1 MKFKRSILFC
11 AVSGVLLASQY
22 ASALTLSEA
31 VDRTI
36 KTSPDVLIDAARRQ
50 AVDEEVKQAKGGY
63 LPRVDLNAGYGIE
76 WSDNT
81 STAPGTRDMSRHEAG
96 LTLSQMI
103 YDGFGVKSEVDRQT
117 ARSQSAAYK
126 VAGISEDIA
135 RLAVEK
141 YLEVLRRQEL
151 RDLTQ
156 KNLDVHKTTYEQI
169 KMRADSGVGRKAD
182 MEQAMARLALAQAN
196 MASAD
201 ANLREANIQFLK
213 VVGAPAANLSK
224 PDELSCELLPVSL
237 DDAVSVAVAN
247 NPTLR
252 SANEDIEAARAQTR
266 AAQSQLKPR
275 FDLEMGTNWNNDIDG
290 VNYKDNDA
298 YAMFRARYNLYRGG
312 IDEARVAQRR
322 VQEMEAAEVRN
333 RTRRELEESTRL
345 SWNALQ
351 TARERLPSQKEHAEA
366 AAQTRDA
373 YQKQFNIGQRT
384 LLDLLDSENE
394 LYTARSEYVSGLY
407 LETFARY
414 RLLADVGTLV
424 STLGVAPRPEAA
436 VMAGNASTL
445 PAESKPAAQ

>member
-11 AVSGVLLASQY
+11 TVSGVLLASQY
-22 ASALTLSEA
+22 ASAQTLSEA

-36 KTSPDVLIDAARRQ
+36 KTNPDVLIDAARRQ

-213 VVGAPAANLSK
+213 VVGDSPVDLVKPAE
-224 PDELSCELLPVSL
+224 PEGVPVSL
-237 DDAVSVAVAN
+237 DDAVGVAVAN
-247 NPTLR
+247 NPILR

-266 AAQSQLKPR
+266 AAESLLKPR
-275 FDLEMGTNWNNDIDG
+275 LDLELGTNWNNDIDG

-424 STLGVAPRPEAA
+424 STLGVAPRPEASTA
-436 VMAGNASTL
+436 VAH
-445 PAESKPAAQ
+445 